1 MLMRSFLLG
10 LLMMLSFGLA
20 AEGLKIGYV
29 DATRVFEKSPQYL
42 KARDRLQAE
51 FKEREASMLNK
62 QKVLKELEQTLKDNK
77 ESLSR
82 DERQR
87 LERDILTHRR
97 KLKNERD
104 AFREDFNLRRND
116 EFNQLRKKIG
126 ETVRE
131 YAKQHQYD
139 LVVTDIV
146 YASDRVDITDKV
158 LQALSD

>member
-1 MLMRSFLLG
+1 MQRFAMG
-10 LLMMLSFGLA
+10 LLFLIFASGLA

-29 DATRVFEKSPQYL
+29 DATRAFEKSPQYAA
-42 KARDRLQAE
+42 ARDRLQAE
-51 FKEREASMLNK
+51 FKEREAGMLIK
-62 QKVLKELEQTLKDNK
+62 QKQLKELEQTLKDSK
-77 ESLSR
+77 DSLSR

-87 LERDILTHRR
+87 LERDILIRGR

-104 AFREDFNLRRND
+104 AFREDFNLRRNE

-131 YAKQHQYD
+131 YAKQHQFD

-146 YASDRVDITDKV
+146 YASDRVDITDQV